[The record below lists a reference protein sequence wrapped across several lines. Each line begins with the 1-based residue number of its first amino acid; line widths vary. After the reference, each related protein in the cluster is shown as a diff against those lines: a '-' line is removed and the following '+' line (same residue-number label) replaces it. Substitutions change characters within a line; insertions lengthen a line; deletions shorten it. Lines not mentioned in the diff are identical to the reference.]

1 MGRGKQRGGAA
12 SRDAGGFVALPW
24 TVLDS
29 AAYQRLSHP
38 ARTLLLEIARQ
49 YVRDN
54 NGRLLCSM
62 DYLRLRGWKSADVV
76 QRAKD
81 NLIEA
86 GFIFETVKGARPNR
100 ASWYAVT
107 WATLDRLDGFDHGA
121 AESFRRSAYRDSEPM
136 PVKPARQELYD
147 RWKKNASLIP
157 SPGIDQPLIVP
168 SPGIGSTPVVPSPGT
183 IDAEV
188 RPLSIPSHGNHL
200 DKPSIG
206 AVQSASV
213 PAMQASGMTG
223 ADTGET
229 VRRFRERSACARLF
243 DALMASPRGVRELE
257 ALGVANPRQ
266 RVRELRGRGYSIGLQ
281 TLDGVSRYVLLST
294 APMEEPEGA
303 TT

>member
-1 MGRGKQRGGAA
+1 MGRDKRRGGAA

-24 TVLDS
+24 AVLDS

-54 NGRLLCSM
+54 NGGLLCSM

-81 NLIEA
+81 SLIEA

-107 WATLDRLDGFDHGA
+107 WAALDRLGGFDPGA
-121 AESFRRSAYRDSEPM
+121 IEAFRRSAYRDGEALS
-136 PVKPARQELYD
+136 VKPTRQELYD
-147 RWKKNASLIP
+147 KWNKNASLIP
-157 SPGIDQPLIVP
+157 SPGIDKPPIVP
-168 SPGIGSTPVVPSPGT
+168 SPGIESTPVVPSPGT
-183 IDAEV
+183 IEAKV

-200 DKPSIG
+200 EKPSIG

-213 PAMQASGMTG
+213 TG
-223 ADTGET
+223 W
-229 VRRFRERSACARLF
+229 RRR
-243 DALMASPRGVRELE
+243 RG
-257 ALGVANPRQ
+257 G
-266 RVRELRGRGYSIGLQ
+266 
-281 TLDGVSRYVLLST
+281 
-294 APMEEPEGA
+294 
-303 TT
+303 